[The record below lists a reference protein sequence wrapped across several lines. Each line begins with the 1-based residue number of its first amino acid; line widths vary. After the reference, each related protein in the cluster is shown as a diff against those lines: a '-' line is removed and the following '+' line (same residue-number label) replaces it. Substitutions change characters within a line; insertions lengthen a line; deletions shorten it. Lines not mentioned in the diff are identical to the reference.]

1 MNAERATQ
9 VTHSPFHFLSLM
21 WNHVPLCGSTI
32 LILTS
37 VFSFLCPCL
46 DLPVSRAEHC
56 RWVSSPSFLPLPRG
70 PCCSSTAH
78 MGGGIPIPFFSFR
91 MTDSDSVYPLSP
103 FGSRGR
109 GFDGS
114 IRLER
119 LCTPHRPFLAIQT
132 HTCVRVQGS
141 NHAYHPFEMATKAIM
156 RAMYTPTRS
165 LARAA
170 ATRNG
175 KVRIGWEMTCRTG
188 HEKGRH
194 EMLTDECARVHWKW
208 IRWPWKPDMW
218 SDTCHGAG

>member
-78 MGGGIPIPFFSFR
+78 MGGHSHPFFFVSDDRFRFCVPPFSLRIEGERFRRIHSIGKIVHTTPSFLGHPNTHVCAR
-91 MTDSDSVYPLSP
+91 PRLQP
-103 FGSRGR
+103 RLP
-109 GFDGS
+109 S
-114 IRLER
+114 IR
-119 LCTPHRPFLAIQT
+119 
-132 HTCVRVQGS
+132 
-141 NHAYHPFEMATKAIM
+141 N
-156 RAMYTPTRS
+156 
-165 LARAA
+165 
-170 ATRNG
+170 
-175 KVRIGWEMTCRTG
+175 G
-188 HEKGRH
+188 HESHHACHVHAHEVLGTSSRHQERKGADR
-194 EMLTDECARVHWKW
+194 MGDDLPHWTRK
-208 IRWPWKPDMW
+208 R
-218 SDTCHGAG
+218 TT